1 MLVKTQAIVLH
12 HIPYSDTGV
21 IAHLYTR
28 QEGRISVFVRSGS
41 RRNVIRTTFLQPFS
55 VLDLVLHSKPRSTM
69 MYVKECSPLLIFNS
83 IPFNPIKSAIT
94 LFLSEVLY
102 RALKV
107 QHSDDSLFDFL
118 ISSIEFF
125 DNCRKGTGNFHLL
138 FLLELSK
145 YLGFYPNVENFAKQN
160 KTFFDLKNG
169 CLCLEKP
176 LHPFFLS
183 EEQTADFLLILR
195 YNYQTMYLLKLSREQ
210 RQQILEQIMLFLQL
224 HLPEFGSV
232 KSIGIIKQIFD

>member
-1 MLVKTQAIVLH
+1 MSVKTQAIVLH
-12 HIPYSDTGV
+12 HIPYSDSGV

-41 RRNVIRTTFLQPFS
+41 RRSVMRATFLQPFS
-55 VLDLVLHSKPRSTM
+55 VLDLVLHGKPQSTM
-69 MYVKECSPLLIFNS
+69 MYVKECSPSLIFNS
-83 IPFNPIKSAIT
+83 IPFNSIKSSIT

-102 RALKV
+102 RTLKV
-107 QHSDDSLFDFL
+107 QHSDKVLFDFL
-118 ISSIEFF
+118 VSSIEFF
-125 DNCRKGTGNFHLL
+125 DNCDKGTGNFHLL
-138 FLLELSK
+138 FLLQLSK
-145 YLGFYPNVENFAKQN
+145 YLGFYPNVENFSNQK

-183 EEQTADFLLILR
+183 EEQTVNFLLILR
-195 YNYQTMYLLKLSREQ
+195 FNYQTMYLLKLSREQ
-210 RQQILEQIMLFLQL
+210 RQHILEQIMLFLQL